1 MYNAGLPYTQHLTN
15 LDCVGPEEV
24 SGLGALDEV
33 FLRDDVAATRHAT
46 DHLRMMDKMNA
57 E

>member
-24 SGLGALDEV
+24 AGLGALDEV
-33 FLRDDVAATRHAT
+33 LLRDDVAPAGHAA
-46 DHLRMMDKMNA
+46 DHLRR
-57 E
+57 EE